1 MLSFWHMEL
10 GQRPGF
16 RELGERLKA
25 LLCELPPLEASQ
37 EAQYINQG
45 L

>member
-1 MLSFWHMEL
+1 MEL

-16 RELGERLKA
+16 RELGKRLKA